1 MPPTS
6 VQTQVATLTQR
17 SEQLKRAFVPRERSA
32 FGQWCG
38 DRNSPNGETVTALPN
53 GTEVSF
59 LGVKGSWSQVQMND
73 GYSGYVAS
81 K

>member
-1 MPPTS
+1 M
-6 VQTQVATLTQR
+6 ATLTQR

-59 LGVKGSWSQVQMND
+59 LGVKGSRSQVQMND